1 MKQSQSQYPAKNQ
14 HEHPPLPA
22 LLDCKGLASGV
33 SAYVDALEEDRL
45 RGVAGRGL
53 ARESMRGVWIVARE
67 YKDRVEVGC
76 EYPNPR
82 LGGQKG
88 AAAR

>member
-1 MKQSQSQYPAKNQ
+1 MSMRWKKTDCGAWPA
-14 HEHPPLPA
+14 
-22 LLDCKGLASGV
+22 V
-33 SAYVDALEEDRL
+33 
-45 RGVAGRGL
+45 L

-82 LGGQKG
+82 LGGQKR